1 MPIPAVLC
9 SGAALRFRPGRF
21 KPEAGAVCMTGVPW
35 LTSLSRVSERLSNL
49 MMWDCLIHNALVLT
63 MAPGAEPLAPGYVA
77 VKGGKI
83 AAVGQAAALQDL
95 PAARERLDAQGGL
108 LLPGLVNTHGHAPM
122 VWFRG
127 LADDLPLQLWLT
139 EFIFPAEGGWL
150 DADKVYLGTLLA
162 AAEMIRGGI
171 TTVADGY
178 FFEAAVRR
186 AFHDAGLRAVV
197 AQGVV
202 DFPAPGV
209 PDPAR
214 NLEVAAEF
222 LDTGAAYRDR
232 LTSAVFC
239 HSPYTCGPET
249 LQKAKDLTRART
261 APFFLHLAETRQEV
275 TDLKRRT
282 GRSPVAFLDQL
293 GVLDDLTV
301 AVHAVWLEPHDL
313 ELLAQRR
320 VKVSHCPESNLKLAA
335 GVAPIPALLQLG
347 VTVGL
352 GTDGAASNNNLDLWG
367 EMSLA
372 ARLHKVWGRDP
383 TLMPAARVVA
393 LATRDGAGVLGL
405 GETTGALAPGLAA
418 DLIVVEVNQPHLTP
432 LYDPYSHLVYAA
444 RAADVRHVMVGGR
457 WLLSDRQFTTL
468 DWPALAASVRSHCR
482 DLAAFC
488 RQLRPPS

>member
-1 MPIPAVLC
+1 M
-9 SGAALRFRPGRF
+9 G
-21 KPEAGAVCMTGVPW
+21 
-35 LTSLSRVSERLSNL
+35 
-49 MMWDCLIHNALVLT
+49 WDCLIYNALVLT
-63 MAPGAEPLAPGYVA
+63 MAPGAGPLAPGYVA
-77 VKGGKI
+77 VQDGKI
-83 AAVGQAAALQDL
+83 AAVGQTDAPRQL
-95 PAARERLDAQGGL
+95 PAARERLDAQGAL
-108 LLPGLVNTHGHAPM
+108 LLPGLVNTHCHAPM

-127 LADDLPLQLWLT
+127 LADDLPLQNWLT

-150 DADKVYLGTLLA
+150 DADKVYRGALLA

-222 LDTGAAYRDR
+222 LDSGADYRDR
-232 LTSAVFC
+232 LTAAVFC
-239 HSPYTCGPET
+239 HSPYTCGPAT
-249 LQKAKDLTRART
+249 LQKAKDLTRARG
-261 APFFLHLAETRQEV
+261 APFFLHLAETREEV
-275 TDLKRRT
+275 ADLKRRT
-282 GRSPVAFLDQL
+282 GRSPAAYLDHL

-301 AVHAVWLEPHDL
+301 AVHAVWLSPRDQEV
-313 ELLAQRR
+313 LAHRG

-335 GVAPIPALLQLG
+335 GVAPIPALLKLG

-383 TLMPAARVVA
+383 TLMPAAQVVA
-393 LATRDGAGVLGL
+393 LATRDGARVLGL
-405 GETTGALAPGLAA
+405 GETTGTLTVGKAA

-457 WLLSDRQFTTL
+457 WLLSHRQFTTL
-468 DWPALAASVRSHCR
+468 DWPALAGSVRDLSR

-488 RQLRPPS
+488 RELRPRS

>member
-1 MPIPAVLC
+1 MA
-9 SGAALRFRPGRF
+9 
-21 KPEAGAVCMTGVPW
+21 
-35 LTSLSRVSERLSNL
+35 
-49 MMWDCLIHNALVLT
+49 WDCLIHNALVLT
-63 MAPGAEPLAPGYVA
+63 MAPGAGPLAHGYVA
-77 VKGGKI
+77 IQGGNI
-83 AAVGQAAALQDL
+83 AALGQTDAAQDL
-95 PAARERLDAQGGL
+95 PAARERLDAQGDL
-108 LLPGLVNTHGHAPM
+108 VLPGLVNTHCHAPM

-127 LADDLPLQLWLT
+127 LADDLPLPQWLT
-139 EFIFPAEGGWL
+139 EFIFPAEAGWL
-150 DADKVYLGTLLA
+150 DADKVYQGALLA

-186 AFHDAGLRAVV
+186 ALSDAGLRAVV

-222 LDTGAAYRDR
+222 LDSGAAYRDR
-232 LTSAVFC
+232 LTSAIFC
-239 HSPYTCGPET
+239 HSPYACGPET
-249 LQKAKDLTRART
+249 LQKAKDLTRARG
-261 APFFLHLAETRQEV
+261 APFFLHLAETREEV
-275 TDLKRRT
+275 AGLKRRT
-282 GRSPVAFLDQL
+282 GRSPVAYLDHL

-301 AVHAVWLEPHDL
+301 AVHAVWLEPPDL
-313 ELLAQRR
+313 ELLARR
-320 VKVSHCPESNLKLAA
+320 QVKVSHCPESNLKLAA
-335 GVAPIPALLQLG
+335 GVAPIAALLKLG

-372 ARLHKVWGRDP
+372 ARLHKVWGQDP

-393 LATRDGAGVLGL
+393 LATREGAQVLGL
-405 GETTGALAPGLAA
+405 GETTGTLAPGMAA
-418 DLIVVEVNQPHLTP
+418 DLIVVALDQAHLTP

-444 RAADVRHVMVGGR
+444 RSADVRHVMVGGR

-468 DWPALAASVRSHCR
+468 DWPALAGSVRTHCR

-488 RQLRPPS
+488 RRLRPQT